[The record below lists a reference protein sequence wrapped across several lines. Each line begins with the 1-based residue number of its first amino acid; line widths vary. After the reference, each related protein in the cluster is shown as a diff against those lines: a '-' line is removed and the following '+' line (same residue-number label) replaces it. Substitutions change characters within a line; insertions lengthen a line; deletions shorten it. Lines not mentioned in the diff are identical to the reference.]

1 MSLLFSQPAPG
12 QRQGKSLLIM
22 STGHSYSF
30 GVMAEQMVTTD
41 RFRQISEEQ
50 RKCKFSNEDKES
62 KMFSKYS
69 KSGCQFEVI
78 RLQFDFHNR
87 LKSFHH
93 GTIIIIDNAHGRLY
107 TFWLLK
113 QCSYNQVQKLVLHR
127 YLPHF
132 RLGLCGLILFSYF

>member
-1 MSLLFSQPAPG
+1 
-12 QRQGKSLLIM
+12 M

-50 RKCKFSNEDKES
+50 RKCKFSNENEDS

-78 RLQFDFHNR
+78 QLHLDFH
-87 LKSFHH
+87 
-93 GTIIIIDNAHGRLY
+93 
-107 TFWLLK
+107 K
-113 QCSYNQVQKLVLHR
+113 QAE
-127 YLPHF
+127 
-132 RLGLCGLILFSYF
+132 ILQP